1 MAVLSADA
9 RCISPAGPSGEE
21 GQMNQ
26 TVLVSPLHHTSVAHM
41 PLSQSKKSD
50 GATLQFSSES

>member
-1 MAVLSADA
+1 MAVLGADA
-9 RCISPAGPSGEE
+9 RCISPAGPMRGRADEPI
-21 GQMNQ
+21 
-26 TVLVSPLHHTSVAHM
+26 VLVSPLHHTSVAHM